1 MPIFNFPLVDGPLVY
16 KQPSAA
22 RGMASFL
29 TDGPMMLAPERR
41 AEMLGRMADALV
53 EHDAFGCEQDAVR
66 MLHHLGYGWLNVS
79 LLAGEALVLA
89 RRFVETQGMVAS
101 QILDR
106 PT

>member
-1 MPIFNFPLVDGPLVY
+1 MIVY
-16 KQPSAA
+16 KQPQAA
-22 RGMASFL
+22 RGASNFL
-29 TDGPMMLAPERR
+29 LDGPMMLATERR

-53 EHDAFGCEQDAVR
+53 EHDAFGSEQDAIR
-66 MLHHLGYGWLNVS
+66 MLHHLGFGWMNVS

-89 RRFVETQGMVAS
+89 RRFVETQGMVAA